1 VNLKLNPNK
10 YSFGAQKF
18 VFLGYVMFRYGS
30 YFDPKKVQ
38 VVKGF
43 PIFKTI
49 TNVRAF
55 LGLT

>member
-1 VNLKLNPNK
+1 MKLNPNK